1 MKKVTIKEAK
11 RMMMECMDTYL
22 QKDESGYCIP
32 QNKQR
37 PIYMEGPAGI
47 GKTELAA
54 QLAKEKGIGFVSYSM
69 THHTRQSAV
78 GLPAI
83 VEHSCADDIYKATE
97 YTMSEIVDSVYQAIE
112 QGEKEG
118 ILFIDE
124 VNCVSETLS
133 AVMLQFL
140 QNKSFGPHRIPE
152 GWIIITAGN
161 PPEYNKS
168 VKSFDSVTCD
178 RLRIIHLEPDVE
190 SWIEY
195 AAAEGVH
202 PVVIEYVSNN
212 RQEFYSYKKSREGVE
227 IVTARGWEDL
237 SNAIKANESFG
248 YEIDD
253 ALVGQFIQKESVVL
267 SFMSYYSV
275 YRELL
280 KGEEFAEIFAGRNI
294 EQHAEKMSKCAFE
307 EKWAILMILL
317 MKIQTDAARLVRL
330 WKKKTEAYCAMEE
343 KLSQWNEELTNTLIF
358 VKEAFGCREEMEHY
372 QSMMYRNKDTGYLL
386 ALRKNEMFQKLYQEM
401 KYQSDTKKTIRKE
414 IRERRS
420 V

>member
-1 MKKVTIKEAK
+1 MGKVTIKEAK
-11 RMMMECMDTYL
+11 RMMMECIDTYL
-22 QKDESGYCIP
+22 QKGESGYCFP

-37 PIYMEGPAGI
+37 PIYLEGPAGI

-83 VEHSCADDIYKATE
+83 VERSALGDSYKATE
-97 YTMSEIVDSVYQAIE
+97 YTMSEIVDSVYQAME

-140 QNKSFGPHRIPE
+140 QNKSFGPHQIPE

-178 RLRIIHLEPDVE
+178 RLRMIRLEPDAQ

-195 AAAEGVH
+195 ASAAGVH
-202 PVVIEYVSNN
+202 PIVIEYVSNN
-212 RQEFYSYKKSREGVE
+212 KQDFYLYRKGKEGLE

-237 SNAIKANESFG
+237 SNAIKANEAFG
-248 YEIDD
+248 YQVDE
-253 ALVGQFIQKESVVL
+253 ALVGQFIQKESIVF

-275 YRELL
+275 YRRLL
-280 KGEEFAEIFAGRNI
+280 EGEEFTEILAGRNI
-294 EQHAEKMSKCAFE
+294 ESHADKFGKCSFE
-307 EKWAILMILL
+307 EKWAVLTVLL
-317 MKIQTDAARLVRL
+317 MKIQTNAANLVKL
-330 WKKKTEAYCAMEE
+330 WKKKTEEYSVIEE
-343 KLSQWNEELTNTLIF
+343 KLDRWNEELTNSLVF
-358 VKEAFGCREEMEHY
+358 VRDAFGCREELEHY
-372 QSMMYRNKDTGYLL
+372 QFMMYRNKNTGYLL
-386 ALRKNEMFQKLYQEM
+386 GLKRNELFHKLYQEM
-401 KYQSDTKKTIRKE
+401 KGKSDTKETIRKE
-414 IRERRS
+414 IRERKS